1 MTPSPTISMVFPIY
15 NEEGNIRPLYQRVKS
30 VLDSTSA
37 TYEMVFVDDGSHDGS
52 LPAVKEISESDPA
65 VRFVSLS
72 RNFGHQTA
80 LAAGLAFTQG
90 QAVICMDAD
99 LQHPPELI
107 PKLIRLWREGYDV
120 VFTSKQRYVTLSSG
134 RRALVKLAYWLL
146 TKFSGLNLS
155 FGQSDFR
162 LMDRR
167 VVNVLNN
174 LPEHRKF
181 LRGLV
186 CWVGFRQTG
195 IEYEVEQ
202 RHTGRSKY
210 TVRSSFTLLIDGI
223 LAFSITPLRWSLAVG
238 SAAALASIGY
248 GVYVVVI
255 GILNLLGMVVPLPPG
270 WATITSLVVLLGG
283 MQLIAIGLLS
293 EYVGRIYEQVRGR
306 PNYIVREHSEV
317 QPYAVRKPE
326 LVGAGRS

>member
-1 MTPSPTISMVFPIY
+1 MSQSPVISMVFPVY
-15 NEEGNIRPLYQRVKS
+15 NEQGNVRPLYERVKS
-30 VLDSTSA
+30 VLDSTQLS
-37 TYEMVFVDDGSHDGS
+37 YEMVFVDDGSRDAS
-52 LPAVKEISESDPA
+52 LTTVKEVAVGDPV

-80 LAAGLAFTQG
+80 LAAGLAFAQG

-107 PKLIRLWREGYDV
+107 PDLIRLWREGYDV

-134 RRALVKLAYWLL
+134 RRALVKIAYWLL

-167 VVNVLNN
+167 VVNVLNG

-195 IEYEVEQ
+195 VEYEVEQ

-210 TVRSSFTLLIDGI
+210 TVRSSFALLIDGI

-238 SAAALASIGY
+238 LAAALASIAY
-248 GVYVVVI
+248 GMYVVVI

-270 WATITSLVVLLGG
+270 WATVISLVVLLGG
-283 MQLIAIGLLS
+283 IQLIAIGLLS

-317 QPYAVRKPE
+317 QACAVERSD